1 MRVSTR
7 QIYSSGVLEMER
19 NQSQLVKLQNQIAS
33 GRRQA
38 TAADDP
44 LAAAQA
50 LGITQAREVAAVH
63 ARHQA
68 EASDR
73 LRLVD
78 SQLEPLTDLLQSVRS
93 RALQAGNTVLTD
105 ADRLAIAAE
114 LEARFEQLL
123 GIANSRSATGEY
135 LFAGHQGTTQPFAR
149 SAASDS
155 VAYFGDQGEHLLQV
169 TSTQQMATHIAGS
182 ELFLNIREGNG
193 TFVTAAGGGAL
204 ANQGS
209 GVIDSGALLDPEQWQ
224 SAVNGGFSWQGT
236 SNRGLQIVF
245 SSQAGVSSYQ
255 LFDGSTPAAPAAALP
270 PRAVSPLLPFTP
282 GQAIALTTT
291 TQPPAAALSTDFGAQ
306 VVINGVPAAGDTFT
320 VRPSA
325 RQSVF
330 QTLQQ
335 MITSLQSPLT
345 SSSDRKEFSGQ
356 LQGHLQNLDQALA
369 HVSRVQSVVGARLL
383 ELDALSSQSA
393 ALDIQYQQTLSHLED
408 VDYAQAIS
416 DFTRQQLSLEAAQK
430 SFVTISGLSLFNYL

>member
-1 MRVSTR
+1 
-7 QIYSSGVLEMER
+7 
-19 NQSQLVKLQNQIAS
+19 
-33 GRRQA
+33 
-38 TAADDP
+38 
-44 LAAAQA
+44 
-50 LGITQAREVAAVH
+50 
-63 ARHQA
+63 
-68 EASDR
+68 
-73 LRLVD
+73 
-78 SQLEPLTDLLQSVRS
+78 
-93 RALQAGNTVLTD
+93 
-105 ADRLAIAAE
+105 
-114 LEARFEQLL
+114 
-123 GIANSRSATGEY
+123 
-135 LFAGHQGTTQPFAR
+135 
-149 SAASDS
+149 
-155 VAYFGDQGEHLLQV
+155 V
-169 TSTQQMATHIAGS
+169 TSSQQMATHIAGS
-182 ELFLNIREGNG
+182 ELFMNIREGNG

-204 ANQGS
+204 VNQGS

-224 SAVNGGFSWQGT
+224 SAMNGGFSWQGT

-291 TQPPAAALSTDFGAQ
+291 TQPPAAAVSTDFGAQ

-330 QTLQQ
+330 QILQQ